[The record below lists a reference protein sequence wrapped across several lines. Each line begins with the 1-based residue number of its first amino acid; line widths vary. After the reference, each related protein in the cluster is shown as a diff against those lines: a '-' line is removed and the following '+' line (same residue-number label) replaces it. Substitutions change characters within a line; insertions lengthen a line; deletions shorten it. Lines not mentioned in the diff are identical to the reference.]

1 MSNRLGI
8 SALSIVSTAVLT
20 AAFIFGATT
29 ASVAQY
35 HVNGTITGTI
45 TDPSGALVAGVK
57 VTVANT
63 ATNVSQ
69 SATTN
74 SSGVYIFS
82 DMPPATYTFTA
93 SKEGFRT
100 CVANGLVLEPSSTR
114 TFSCALQVGQVSET
128 VSVSAGALQV
138 STDTSQLNGVIN
150 STQIEQLPDN
160 GRNFANFLALEPGV
174 EGISFDS
181 FNSMNIFATQGVSVN
196 GLRDS
201 DNNILIEGVSSQR
214 TRDNAATTAAPAIDA
229 IGEINV
235 VSTGYM
241 PEYSRGAGAQIVVQL
256 KSGTDK
262 YHGSLYEYNQNT
274 DYDSATNWALGTQG
288 TPAGT
293 INWNNFGGTFGG
305 PIPGTH
311 KKLFFFYS
319 EDITREPGASP
330 NDVHVPSAL
339 AHLGNFSEYCA
350 AAIACPAVPAFLNG
364 QTDPN
369 TGQTLVAGQPFPNN
383 TIATSFWSPNGAAL
397 MAVYP
402 QPNLTSGTVA
412 NGQNNFYYSS
422 QSPSNNHTESLKVD
436 YIIDPWKS
444 HLAVTLRHYRTNS
457 YADDFGG
464 SPQLLDWSIQEP
476 ERGAT
481 IDLATTFSPTLVND
495 LTIGSTEDIVHVL
508 LFPGPLGNGLNRTS
522 VGVTSQSPGGIDF
535 PYIFGPGSKD
545 VAGKTPTLNWGGPNS
560 NLDSFNPD
568 TDAYPSH
575 SVGHIYQ
582 FSDTI
587 TKTKGKHILKFG
599 AWIEHDGEND
609 DDQLVIGGQNLNG
622 TFTLAATNDPHTTG
636 LPIADLLLGVFDNY
650 AEYGFRN
657 ETPWSSWQQGY
668 FGQDTWKVMPNLTI
682 EGGLR
687 YDYFPNYHS
696 KYCNFAMF
704 NPLSYST
711 FSGTQQVID
720 PTNGLIEGGNYY
732 NGISMPCQG
741 IPTTAEGHLG
751 VFGESFN
758 SSTAS
763 TINQQLVQM
772 GIVRGYPPQI
782 LPNRYRAFQPRFGF
796 SWDPVGR
803 AKTVI
808 RGSAGIF
815 YNHETL
821 SDQTQMGRNLPFQT
835 GASPNNGDIDCPGSA
850 QTASTL
856 GCTGVGSAFT
866 PGPEVP
872 GPGAAEVSPIPV
884 TGQDYRAPLP
894 VVYSFHFGVQH
905 MFSNNT
911 LAEVGYVGTET
922 RHFSVLENLNE
933 LPVGTFGNCTLGA
946 GSINP
951 SDTALCTPGSPYLYN
966 NTPPTCSTT
975 GCTPPPCVTPLPI
988 TPAPCTAQVATIVP
1002 YQGFSNSSF
1011 TYQINNGNSAYNAL
1025 QASVRRSMSKN
1036 LMFTGVYTF
1045 AHAHD
1050 IGSELQSSII
1060 DHYNPSY
1067 NLGNPDWLQ
1076 HHNLTVSYVYTLPF
1090 YEHVHNLQ
1098 GDVLGGWGLSGT
1110 FIFRSGSTGG
1120 PSGQFT
1126 VTDAGEDLAGLGVD
1140 NGEHAELVPGCNP
1153 NSGPR
1158 TRNEFFNASCFTM
1171 PAPGT
1176 LGDAPRN
1183 VIFGPRFW
1191 ILDMGLH
1198 KNGQIVG
1205 EKLGYQFRAE
1215 AFNVLNHPIPNQV
1228 DNGITD
1234 VTFGAIT
1241 GVYSPNG
1248 NGDQRNLQLG
1258 MRLIF

>member
-1 MSNRLGI
+1 MRRMLGVKFVT
-8 SALSIVSTAVLT
+8 LVVSLVIATPTFVL
-20 AAFIFGATT
+20 
-29 ASVAQY
+29 AQY
-35 HVNGTITGTI
+35 HVNGIVTGTI
-45 TDPSGALVAGVK
+45 TDPSGAVIAGVK
-57 VTVANT
+57 VTATNI

-69 SATTN
+69 STQTN
-74 SSGVYIFS
+74 NAGVYFFS
-82 DMPPATYTFTA
+82 DMSPATYTLLA
-93 SKEGFRT
+93 AKEGFKT
-100 CVANGLVLEPSSTR
+100 CQGNGVILEPSSTR
-114 TFSCALQVGQVSET
+114 TFSCALEVGQATET

-138 STDTSQLNGVIN
+138 STDTSQLNAVID

-174 EGISFDS
+174 AGIGFDS

-229 IGEINV
+229 IGEINIV
-235 VSTGYM
+235 ASGYM
-241 PEYSRGAGAQIVVQL
+241 PEYSRGAGAQVVVQL

-274 DYDSATNWALGTQG
+274 AYDSAANYAVGAQG

-305 PIPGTH
+305 PVPGTH
-311 KKLFFFYS
+311 HKLFFFYS
-319 EDITREPGASP
+319 EDITRQPGASP
-330 NDVHVPSAL
+330 NNVHVPSAL
-339 AHLGNFSEYCA
+339 AHQGNFSEYCA
-350 AAIACPAVPAFLNG
+350 AAIACPTVPAFLNG

-369 TGQTLVAGQPFPNN
+369 TGQTLVTGHPFPNN
-383 TIATSFWSPNGAAL
+383 TIAQGFWSPNGAAL
-397 MAVYP
+397 MGVYP
-402 QPNLTSGTVA
+402 LPNLTSGTVA

-422 QSPSNNHTESLKVD
+422 QNPNNNHTESLKVD

-444 HLAVTLRHYRTNS
+444 HLAVSLRHYRTNS
-457 YADDFGG
+457 FSGDFGG
-464 SPQLLDWSIQEP
+464 SPQLLDWNIQEP

-495 LTIGSTEDIVHVL
+495 LTIGSTEDIVHVV

-522 VGVTSQSPGGIDF
+522 VGLTNQSPGGIDY
-535 PYIFGPGSKD
+535 PYIFGPASKD
-545 VAGKTPTLNWGGPNS
+545 VAGKTPTLTWGGPNS

-609 DDQLVIGGQNLNG
+609 DDQLIIGGQNLNG
-622 TFTLAATNDPHTTG
+622 TFNLAATNDPHSTG
-636 LPIADLLLGVFDNY
+636 LPVADLLLGVFDNY

-668 FGQDTWKVMPNLTI
+668 FAQDTWKVRPNLTI

-704 NPLSYST
+704 NPLAYST
-711 FSGTQQVID
+711 FPGTQQVID
-720 PTNGLIEGGNYY
+720 PTTGLIQGGNYY
-732 NGISMPCQG
+732 NGISMPCQAL
-741 IPTTAEGHLG
+741 PSNAEGHLG

-758 SSTAS
+758 ASTAS
-763 TINQQLVQM
+763 LINQQLVQQ
-772 GIVRGYPPQI
+772 GIIRGYPPQI
-782 LPNRYRAFQPRFGF
+782 LPNRYRAFQPRVGF
-796 SWDPVGR
+796 SWDPIGD
-803 AKTVI
+803 AKTTI

-835 GASPNNGDIDCPGSA
+835 GASLNNGDIDCPGAS
-850 QTASTL
+850 QTSGTL
-856 GCTGVGSAFT
+856 GCSGGGSAFT
-866 PGPEVP
+866 PGPVIP
-872 GPGAAEVSPIPV
+872 SPANKQGPIPI
-884 TGQDYRAPLP
+884 TGQDFKAPLP

-905 MFSNNT
+905 MFFQNT
-911 LAEVGYVGTET
+911 LVEVGYVGTET

-933 LPVGTFGNCTLGA
+933 LPVGTFGDCTLGG
-946 GSINP
+946 GSVSGTNP
-951 SDTALCTPGSPYLYN
+951 TLCAPGSPYFYN
-966 NTPPTCSTT
+966 N
-975 GCTPPPCVTPLPI
+975 G
-988 TPAPCTAQVATIVP
+988 ATAGTATQVSTIVP
-1002 YQGFSNSSF
+1002 YQGFSNNSF
-1011 TYQINNGNSAYNAL
+1011 TYQINNGNSSYNSL
-1025 QASVRRSMSKN
+1025 QASVRRTMSKN
-1036 LMFTGVYTF
+1036 LMFTGVYTY
-1045 AHAHD
+1045 ANAHD

-1060 DHYNPSY
+1060 DHYNPTY
-1067 NLGNPDWLQ
+1067 NRGNPDWLQ
-1076 HHNLTVSYVYTLPF
+1076 HHDLTVSYVYTLPF
-1090 YEHVHNLQ
+1090 YEHVNNWRSAIA
-1098 GDVLGGWGLSGT
+1098 GGWGLSGT
-1110 FIFRSGSTGG
+1110 FIFRSGSTGS
-1120 PSGQFT
+1120 PENGQFT

-1140 NGEHAELVPGCNP
+1140 NGEHAQLVSGCNP

-1158 TRNEFFNASCFTM
+1158 SKNEFFNTACFVM

-1215 AFNVLNHPIPNQV
+1215 AFNVLNHPIPNEV

-1234 VTFGAIT
+1234 GTFGAVI
-1241 GVYSPNG
+1241 GVYEN
-1248 NGDQRNLQLG
+1248 NGDQRVMQLG

>member
-1 MSNRLGI
+1 MRRQRVAKVLALAVGATLI
-8 SALSIVSTAVLT
+8 LAASALS
-20 AAFIFGATT
+20 F
-29 ASVAQY
+29 AQY

-45 TDPSGALVAGVK
+45 TDPTGAVIAGVN
-57 VTVANT
+57 VTAVNISTSA
-63 ATNVSQ
+63 SQ
-69 SATTN
+69 STTTN
-74 SSGVYIFS
+74 SAGVYFFS
-82 DMPPATYTFTA
+82 DLPPATYTITA
-93 SKEGFRT
+93 GKEGFRT
-100 CVANGLVLEPSSTR
+100 CKGTGVVLEPSSTR
-114 TFSCALQVGQVSET
+114 TFSCPLQVGQATET

-138 STDTSQLNGVIN
+138 QTDTSQLSEVIN

-174 EGISFDS
+174 AGISFDS

-229 IGEINV
+229 IGEINI

-274 DYDSATNWALGTQG
+274 AYDSAANWAVGTQG

-305 PIPGTH
+305 PVPGTH

-319 EDITREPGASP
+319 EDITRQPGASP
-330 NDVHVPSAL
+330 NNVHVPSAL
-339 AHLGNFSEYCA
+339 AHQGNFSEYCA
-350 AAIACPAVPAFLNG
+350 ASIACPSVPQFLNG

-369 TGQTLVAGQPFPNN
+369 TGQTLVAGQPFPND
-383 TIATSFWSPNGAAL
+383 TIASAFWSPNGAAL
-397 MAVYP
+397 MGVYP
-402 QPNLTSGTVA
+402 MPNLASGTVA
-412 NGQNNFYYSS
+412 NGQNNYYYLSAN
-422 QSPSNNHTESLKVD
+422 PNNNHTESLKVD

-444 HLAVTLRHYRTNS
+444 HLAVSLRHYRTNS
-457 YADDFGG
+457 YSGDFGG
-464 SPQLLDWSIQEP
+464 SPQLLDWNIQEP

-495 LTIGSTEDIVHVL
+495 LTIGSTEDIVHVA
-508 LFPGPLGNGLNRTS
+508 LFAGPLGNGLNRTS

-535 PYIFGPGSKD
+535 PYIFGPSSKD
-545 VAGKTPTLNWGGPNS
+545 VAGKTPTINWGGPNS
-560 NLDSFNPD
+560 NLDSLNPD

-582 FSDTI
+582 FSDTL
-587 TKTKGKHILKFG
+587 TKIVGKHILKFG

-609 DDQLVIGGQNLNG
+609 DDQLIIGGQNLNG
-622 TFTLAATNDPHTTG
+622 TFTLAATNDPHSTG
-636 LPIADLLLGVFDNY
+636 LPIADLLLGASDNY

-668 FGQDTWKVMPNLTI
+668 FGQDTWKITPNLTI

-687 YDYFPNYHS
+687 WDYFPNYNS

-711 FSGTQQVID
+711 LAGTQQVID
-720 PTNGLIEGGNYY
+720 PTSGLVEGGNYY
-732 NGISMPCQG
+732 NGISMPCQQL
-741 IPTTAEGHLG
+741 PSSAEGHLG
-751 VFGESFN
+751 VFGEPFN
-758 SSTAS
+758 ASTANA
-763 TINQQLVQM
+763 INQQLVQY

-782 LPNRYRAFQPRFGF
+782 LPNHYRAFQPRFGF
-796 SWDPVGR
+796 AYDPFGTG
-803 AKTVI
+803 KTTI

-835 GASPNNGDIDCPGSA
+835 GASLNNSDIDCPGA
-850 QTASTL
+850 GQTPTTL
-856 GCTGVGSAFT
+856 GCGSGSSSFT
-866 PGPEVP
+866 PGPVVP
-872 GPGAAEVSPIPV
+872 TPGNEQGPIPI
-884 TGQDYRAPLP
+884 TGQDFRAPLP
-894 VVYSFHFGVQH
+894 VVYSFHFGMQH
-905 MFSNNT
+905 MFPQNT
-911 LAEVGYVGTET
+911 LVEVGYVGTET

-933 LPVGTFGNCTLGA
+933 LPVGTYGDCTLGP
-946 GSINP
+946 GSVNP
-951 SDTALCTPGSPYLYN
+951 GSAVCNPGSPYIYN
-966 NTPPTCSTT
+966 N
-975 GCTPPPCVTPLPI
+975 G
-988 TPAPCTAQVATIVP
+988 ATAGVATQVSTIVP
-1002 YQGFSNSSF
+1002 YQGFSNTGF

-1025 QASVRRSMSKN
+1025 QASVRRTMTN
-1036 LMFTGVYTF
+1036 HLMFTAVYTY
-1045 AHAHD
+1045 ANAHD

-1060 DHYNPSY
+1060 DHYNPEY

-1076 HHNLTVSYVYTLPF
+1076 HHNFTVSYVYELPF
-1090 YEHVHNLQ
+1090 FEHVNDWKR
-1098 GDVLGGWGLSGT
+1098 DVAGGWGLSGT

-1120 PSGQFT
+1120 PNGQFT

-1140 NGEHAELVPGCNP
+1140 NGEHAELVSGCNP

-1158 TRNEFFNASCFTM
+1158 TRNEFFDSACFTM

-1191 ILDMGLH
+1191 ILDAGLH
-1198 KNGQIVG
+1198 KNGRIIG

-1228 DNGITD
+1228 DSGITD
-1234 VTFGAIT
+1234 GTFGAVT
-1241 GVYSPNG
+1241 SVYNN
-1248 NGDQRNLQLG
+1248 NGDQRIMQLG
-1258 MRLIF
+1258 LRLLF